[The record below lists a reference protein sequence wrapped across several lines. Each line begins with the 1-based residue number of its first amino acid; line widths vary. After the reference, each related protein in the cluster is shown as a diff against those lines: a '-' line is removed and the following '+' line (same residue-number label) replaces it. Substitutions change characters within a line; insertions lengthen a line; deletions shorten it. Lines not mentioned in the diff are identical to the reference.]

1 MTTADLAAGVGP
13 FTLEAGRTYRAT
25 LSYDDPDYA
34 LKGFGKGTKVT
45 SVTVSAQTVKEPAS
59 ISLDLLSVTPGEKVT
74 VTGKNFTPDATILLT
89 LHSDPVDLGT
99 AKVAADGTFTAEVT
113 IPSDTPIGD
122 HQLIALDAASGESVS
137 IPLAVAA
144 PAPSN
149 PPAAEPG
156 PQSGTQPSNDGSSST
171 GLLARTGSSALPV
184 LFGAALAAG
193 AGALLLLRKRTARS

>member
-1 MTTADLAAGVGP
+1 M
-13 FTLEAGRTYRAT
+13 
-25 LSYDDPDYA
+25 
-34 LKGFGKGTKVT
+34 KGFGKNTKVT

-99 AKVAADGTFTAEVT
+99 AKVDGTFTAEVT

-193 AGALLLLRKRTARS
+193 TGALLLLRKRTARS